1 MLQDNDRNK
10 LGRHAR
16 RPSLQEQE
24 KNGGAGFNAV
34 EATADSLRNGRGCR
48 AFECSGEA
56 RRASA
61 MKPTF
66 EGLMERS
73 KKCDEAL
80 RAGSSIFNGLLIDA
94 TFARILC
101 LIL

>member
-1 MLQDNDRNK
+1 
-10 LGRHAR
+10 
-16 RPSLQEQE
+16 
-24 KNGGAGFNAV
+24 
-34 EATADSLRNGRGCR
+34 
-48 AFECSGEA
+48 
-56 RRASA
+56 

-80 RAGSSIFNGLLIDA
+80 RAGGSISNGLLIDA

-101 LIL
+101 LTL

>member
-1 MLQDNDRNK
+1 
-10 LGRHAR
+10 
-16 RPSLQEQE
+16 
-24 KNGGAGFNAV
+24 
-34 EATADSLRNGRGCR
+34 
-48 AFECSGEA
+48 
-56 RRASA
+56 

-80 RAGSSIFNGLLIDA
+80 RADSSIFDGLLIDA